1 MRPGRLVVGLALVPL
16 LALVPALTLLL
27 LLGGQ
32 EDDCTAAGEGRA
44 VLVDER
50 AAAGISVP
58 GWDASQLAHAATIM
72 RAAAD
77 RGLTRR
83 DQTIAVMTAIGES
96 GLRNLDHGDT
106 AGPDSRGLFQQ
117 RASWGS
123 LEQRM
128 DPYQSASLF
137 LQELERITQ
146 RHTMEPTLVAH
157 RIQANADPY
166 HYEPSWPAAEAI
178 VAALDGGAVTAP
190 TASASETTGAADLA
204 RAQEG
209 VPYLWG
215 GASPSGFDCSGL
227 VHYVFSQLGIELQR
241 TSAQQ
246 GAQGRE
252 IYTGP
257 GTGAPWDEM
266 SPGDVI
272 FFPAGTDSYDHIGI
286 YSGHRRMIHAP
297 TTGEA
302 VTEVDLDSSWQERSW
317 SVRRMTQAAQP
328 PSSAAAPTG
337 RCASGAAGGAPAAV
351 GPGGWAAPAAGPR
364 TSPFGMRV
372 NPVTG
377 VNRLHA
383 GTDLAGGGC
392 GGPIH
397 AAAGG
402 TVTFAGLYED
412 GTGAIEID
420 HGGGVTTAYLHM
432 EASGITARVGQG
444 VTAGQHIAAVGS
456 TGNSTGCH
464 LHFEVHLNGQPTDP
478 EPFMSHR
485 GVTLGQ

>member
-1 MRPGRLVVGLALVPL
+1 MRPGGLALVLALVLL
-16 LALVPALTLLL
+16 LALLPVLALLL

-32 EDDCTAAGEGRA
+32 EEDCTAGAGARA
-44 VLVDER
+44 VLIDER
-50 AAAGISVP
+50 AVAGASVP
-58 GWDASQLAHAATIM
+58 GWDATQLAHAATIM

-77 RGLTRR
+77 MGLTRR

-96 GLRNLDHGDT
+96 GLRNLDHGDA

-117 RASWGS
+117 RETWGS

-137 LQELERITQ
+137 LQALVRITE
-146 RHTMEPTLVAH
+146 RDAMEPTLVAH
-157 RIQANADPY
+157 RIQANSDPY
-166 HYEPSWPAAEAI
+166 HYESSWPAAEAI
-178 VAALDGGAVTAP
+178 VAALDGGAVT
-190 TASASETTGAADLA
+190 TSTTSAAETTSAADLA

-209 VPYLWG
+209 APYAWG
-215 GASPSGFDCSGL
+215 GAGPSGFDCSGL
-227 VHYVFSQLGIELQR
+227 VHYVFSQLGIELER

-246 GAQGRE
+246 GAQGQE
-252 IYTGP
+252 VYTGP
-257 GTGAPWDEM
+257 GASAPWDEM

-272 FFPAGTDSYDHIGI
+272 FFPAGPDSYDHIGI
-286 YSGHRRMIHAP
+286 YAGDQRMIHAP
-297 TTGEA
+297 NTGD
-302 VTEVDLDSSWQERSW
+302 VVKEVDLDSSWQARSW
-317 SVRRMTQAAQP
+317 SVRRMTRATQP
-328 PSSAAAPTG
+328 PSTAGAPTAQ
-337 RCASGAAGGAPAAV
+337 CASTASGAPVAV
-351 GPGGWAAPAAGPR
+351 APGGWAAPAAGPR
-364 TSPFGMRV
+364 TSPYGMRV

-397 AAAGG
+397 AAAAG
-402 TVTFAGLYED
+402 TVTFAGLYDD
-412 GTGAIEID
+412 GTGAVEID

-432 EASGITARVGQG
+432 EASGIHARAGQS
-444 VTAGQHIAAVGS
+444 VTAGQRIAAVGS

-485 GVTLGQ
+485 GVPLGQ